1 MERVLEIVSRE
12 ILAAQTIITRFKAD
26 LEKDPAQAFYWGES
40 SMKAAAAL
48 DVWTEIGDMHQKGWT
63 AEMLA
68 TKLQKDALKAA
79 KSAEFSSQVTANLMR
94 QFRLAALSNA
104 AEEMD
109 YLVKYETK
117 TAA

>member
-1 MERVLEIVSRE
+1 
-12 ILAAQTIITRFKAD
+12 
-26 LEKDPAQAFYWGES
+26 
-40 SMKAAAAL
+40 
-48 DVWTEIGDMHQKGWT
+48 
-63 AEMLA
+63 
-68 TKLQKDALKAA
+68 LQKDALKAA

-94 QFRLAALSNA
+94 QFRLAALANA